1 MNYMLKK
8 LVAGFSALAIVSTFG
23 VSSVFADQETTTY
36 TAEVLLNDYD
46 KPLMSD
52 EIHGDTNLE
61 DMEYI
66 HYEMSDIQDTLDA
79 LNNLSNAEYTSDN
92 VTKFNELDNQVNKF
106 YVKYHRTGFENG
118 NIQAV
123 MDGDIDGFI
132 NAYLKS
138 LISKE

>member
-52 EIHGDTNLE
+52 EIHGDTN
-61 DMEYI
+61 
-66 HYEMSDIQDTLDA
+66 
-79 LNNLSNAEYTSDN
+79 
-92 VTKFNELDNQVNKF
+92 
-106 YVKYHRTGFENG
+106 
-118 NIQAV
+118 
-123 MDGDIDGFI
+123 
-132 NAYLKS
+132 
-138 LISKE
+138 